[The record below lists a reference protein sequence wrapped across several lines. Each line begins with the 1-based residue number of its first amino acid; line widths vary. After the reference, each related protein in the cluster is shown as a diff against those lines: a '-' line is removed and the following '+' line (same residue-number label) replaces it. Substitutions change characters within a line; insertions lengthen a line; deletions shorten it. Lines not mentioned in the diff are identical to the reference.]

1 MKKVYNIGISCIG
14 SGVGQSVINSL
25 RLSRLPIKTFGF
37 GTNPFAYGAYDC
49 NVYDYTLSI
58 YDDGYIDNLINKCL
72 EHKIDLVIP
81 GLDDEAM
88 LFAQNAHKF
97 EASGIKAIFA
107 GEELISICR
116 DKERMSKDLNKIVNV
131 FVKSYDRNTLTEDI
145 ESGKIRFPFI
155 AKPRGGFA
163 SRGIEIIRC
172 KNDISKISEDHIIQE
187 LAIPIKEDPNYGYYM
202 RQITKSINPQVSEVS
217 IQIVYDPEGHL
228 MGKMCSYNKLN
239 NGVPIEIVPYDNEY
253 IWSIID
259 KLTPVLLKLGLR
271 GPINIQGR
279 ITEDGLKLFE
289 MNPRFTGITGL
300 RALMGFNEVEACVKE
315 WLGIDKGNNH
325 LQFNYNR
332 FGIRQTAD
340 KSIPI
345 ERNKEVLKLVKQ
357 LNGKEIK
364 KKKTILITGATG
376 YLGQNLI
383 SKLSSDNNDKKFQ
396 IWAYDLDKQ
405 KTKNLLK
412 NKVDAIYN
420 NDDLNNGKIQLGN
433 VDILLHLGYT
443 RPYGTNHQISESLK
457 FTHEL
462 FIRAVT
468 NHVPAIINMS
478 SQCVYG
484 LESTPPWTEETPIA
498 PQMVYAQTKYATELL
513 LESLGKTN
521 NTLRYSSLR
530 LGGLSGGA
538 KGLVEVGFLAKIV
551 RTAYEGNP
559 INIIGGMQR
568 LERFDIRDAV
578 DAIIVMLNKNPENWK
593 PVYNLG
599 SGYSLDLMA
608 IAKKSI
614 QIASKFNGNKVS
626 EIILQEKPVKME
638 FGMDCSLFNMDMNWQ
653 PKYGIDDTI
662 ESLVTYFQN
671 DLEKIQKR
679 TDSQEATSYN
689 F

>member
-58 YDDGYIDNLINKCL
+58 YDQGYIDNIIDKCK
-72 EHKIDLVIP
+72 EHKIDIITP
-81 GLDDEAM
+81 GHDDDA
-88 LFAQNAHKF
+88 LIFAQNIHKF
-97 EASGIKAIFA
+97 EAVGIKVISASK
-107 GEELISICR
+107 ELISLCR
-116 DKERMSKDLNKIVNV
+116 DKERMSNVLNKVVNV
-131 FVKSYDRNTLTEDI
+131 FTKSYNKNTLIDEI
-145 ESGKIRFPFI
+145 KNGRIRFPFI
-155 AKPRGGFA
+155 AKPRGGFG
-163 SRGIEIIRC
+163 SKGIEIIRSE
-172 KNDISKISEDHIIQE
+172 DDLTKISDEHIVQE
-187 LAIPIKEDPNYGYYM
+187 LAIPMKNDPNYGFYM
-202 RQITKSINPQVSEVS
+202 SQIAKSLNPQVSEIS
-217 IQIVYDPEGHL
+217 IQLVYSPEGHL
-228 MGKMCSYNKLN
+228 MGKMISYNKLN
-239 NGVPIEIVPYDNEY
+239 QGIPIEIVPYENEY

-259 KLTPVLLKLGLR
+259 KLTPHLLKMGLR
-271 GPINIQGR
+271 GPLNIQGR

-315 WLGIDKGNNH
+315 WLGIDKGNNQ

-357 LNGKEIK
+357 LNEEEIK
-364 KKKTILITGATG
+364 KKKTILVTGAIG

-383 SKLSSDNNDKKFQ
+383 SKLSSVNNNKKFQ

-405 KTKNLLK
+405 KTKKIFK

-420 NDDLNNGKIQLGN
+420 NDDLNNGRIQFGN
-433 VDILLHLGYT
+433 VDILLHLGFT
-443 RPYGTNHQISESLK
+443 RPHGTNHQISESLK
-457 FTHEL
+457 FTNEL
-462 FIRAVT
+462 FTRAVT
-468 NHVPAIINMS
+468 NYVPAIINMS

-498 PQMVYAQTKYATELL
+498 PQMVYAQAKYATELL
-513 LESLGKTN
+513 LESLSKTN
-521 NTLRYSSLR
+521 NTLKYSSLR

-551 RTAYEGNP
+551 HTAYEGNP

-568 LERFDIRDAV
+568 MECFDIRDAV

-593 PVYNLG
+593 PAYNLS
-599 SGYSLDLMA
+599 SGQSLDLMA
-608 IAKKSI
+608 IANKSI

-626 EIILQEKPVKME
+626 EIILKKKQVKME
-638 FGMDCSLFNMDMNWQ
+638 FGMDCSLFYLDMNWQ

-671 DLEKIQKR
+671 DLEKTQKR
-679 TDSQEATSYN
+679 TDSQEVTLSN